1 MLAIKNKQTKPPSP
15 EVTVGAGLP
24 KTFLRPPPPRSA
36 NPRGLYYFKV
46 SRSTEVY

>member
-24 KTFLRPPPPRSA
+24 KTFLHPPPTKISQPQRVILFQS
-36 NPRGLYYFKV
+36 FKV
-46 SRSTEVY
+46 N